1 MAGNAAEL
9 TKNVPK
15 ELLIDGNFVPAQ
27 SGKTFAIIDPRNEEV
42 RRPEHQPGPGLPS
55 VLLPWIPWDFWEAL
69 GLRKASRR
77 GLCLNHATAAARSS

>member
-1 MAGNAAEL
+1 MSRGDLRTGFHSYRTTAAVAGNAAEL

-42 RRPEHQPGPGLPS
+42 GRPE
-55 VLLPWIPWDFWEAL
+55 
-69 GLRKASRR
+69 
-77 GLCLNHATAAARSS
+77 